1 MPPPSLLIRP
11 PPSECPPGDRTRKLS
26 DSYGAVC
33 TIYAAGGSS
42 PARGLGG
49 DGRAGAGRGAIAAG
63 AEHLD
68 EERGDAGAPGLAVE
82 LGRPEPALLD
92 GILRPRQPVEGGDHV
107 DHAVVALRARD
118 TGHPD
123 TGATVVGE
131 DALLDALPVGV
142 LEQAAGVALLR
153 PATGHELVVAALDAA
168 QGELEEPPAA
178 VVLRQ
183 PLQRLFHRHVVHPA
197 TSWSGEHCVRHEA
210 AHHPVWRIHNLGDLQ
225 IARMR
230 VQHVSV
236 LT

>member
-11 PPSECPPGDRTRKLS
+11 PPSGARGMAAPKLS

-49 DGRAGAGRGAIAAG
+49 DGGPGAGRSAIAPG

-68 EERGDAGAPGLAVE
+68 EQPCDAGAPGLAVE
-82 LGRPEPALLD
+82 LGRPEPALGD
-92 GILRPRQPVEGGDHV
+92 GVLRPCEPVEGGDHV
-107 DHAVVALRARD
+107 DHPVIALRAGDARD
-118 TGHPD
+118 PD
-123 TGATVVGE
+123 TGAAVVGE

-142 LEQAAGVALLR
+142 LEQAARVALLR
-153 PATGHELVVAALDAA
+153 PATGDELVVAALDAA

-183 PLQRLFHRHVVHPA
+183 PLQRLSHRHVVHPA
-197 TSWSGEHCVRHEA
+197 TSWSGEHCVGHEA
-210 AHHPVWRIHNLGDLQ
+210 AHHPVWRIHDLGDLQ
-225 IARMR
+225 ITRKRA
-230 VQHVSV
+230 QHVSV